1 MQKLTQWVSSLNHKT
16 LDATMEDMIVEVTIF
31 AMDAEILD
39 SFGAF
44 FAKKLYVNV
53 ANCGMKHG
61 RLVYTLGTF
70 IIKFILSISFSSWSM
85 IMCNYLPIASVAAI
99 ISSLEGFSLKMSRSV
114 PGALLSSG
122 SRLNSTIYSK
132 YGPLFKIKKLC
143 TS

>member
-1 MQKLTQWVSSLNHKT
+1 MEFITKFATPNTLATSTSSYYVTLIRKVKDARGMCRNITQRVSSLNHKT

-61 RLVYTLGTF
+61 RLVYTLSTF
-70 IIKFILSISFSSWSM
+70 QI
-85 IMCNYLPIASVAAI
+85 
-99 ISSLEGFSLKMSRSV
+99 
-114 PGALLSSG
+114 
-122 SRLNSTIYSK
+122 
-132 YGPLFKIKKLC
+132 
-143 TS
+143 